1 MLIKQN
7 FQSEAIPK
15 KKLCTSGLRCMYEEE
30 EEEEEEEKGAIY
42 RSELG
47 C

>member
-1 MLIKQN
+1 M
-7 FQSEAIPK
+7 
-15 KKLCTSGLRCMYEEE
+15 CTSGLRCMYEEEE